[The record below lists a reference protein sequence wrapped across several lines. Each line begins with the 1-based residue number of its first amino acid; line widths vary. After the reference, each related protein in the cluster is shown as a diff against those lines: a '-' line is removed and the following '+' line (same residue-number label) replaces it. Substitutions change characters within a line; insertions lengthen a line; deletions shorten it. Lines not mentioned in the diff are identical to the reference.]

1 MTYRLSTWKL
11 FENLWNTIMGYI
23 TLMYWHL
30 GTIVPA
36 AAIGGLLLAFG
47 KGTPFHRM
55 MGKIYMALMLL
66 TAFIT
71 LFMSAEVGPTL
82 LNHFGFIHLFSVLV
96 IVTVPR
102 AYIAAKNHNV
112 QSHKYSM
119 LGMYVGAVLLAGS
132 FTLMPGRYLHGL
144 LLG

>member
-1 MTYRLSTWKL
+1 MNY
-11 FENLWNTIMGYI
+11 EE
-23 TLMYWHL
+23 LMYWHL
-30 GTIVPA
+30 STILPA
-36 AAIGGLLLAFG
+36 ALLGGLLLAFA
-47 KGTPFHRM
+47 KGTPFHRLL
-55 MGKIYMALMLL
+55 GKIYMVLMLL
-66 TAFIT
+66 TAMIT
-71 LFMSAEVGPTL
+71 LFMTAEVGPTL

-132 FTLMPGRYLHGL
+132 FTLMPGRYLHEL

>member
-1 MTYRLSTWKL
+1 MNY
-11 FENLWNTIMGYI
+11 EQ
-23 TLMYWHL
+23 LMYWHL
-30 GTIVPA
+30 TTILPA
-36 AAIGGLLLAFG
+36 ALLGGLLLAFA
-47 KGTPFHRM
+47 KGTPFHRLL
-55 MGKIYMALMLL
+55 GKIYMVLMLL
-66 TAFIT
+66 TAVIT

-119 LGMYVGAVLLAGS
+119 LGMYIGAVLLAGS
-132 FTLMPGRYLHGL
+132 FTLMPGRYLHGVL
-144 LLG
+144 FG